1 MNESDNN
8 KSALEVAQK
17 FDRELRRS
25 LNTLQGYMHALEEE
39 TLTKKQLDYVTG
51 LQNEIDRMTRK
62 VRAFGKVIDPK
73 VDLVSETSSVF
84 NTHETFEVLIA
95 ILKVDFPLIKYT
107 LNKDPKIS
115 PQNFGDS
122 NHITD
127 MIHGISVL
135 LLQHES
141 TALSII
147 LHLSQITAGT
157 QFIDIN
163 IEAKNCS
170 LSQKTL
176 MNCLSENQRAVV
188 SKSKFVS
195 SLSLELSRKLIRLRG
210 IEPEIE
216 KIDEHTIRIG
226 LYDQWKAAYDY
237 EPKSIDQ
244 LSHEVQ
250 KKYHIL
256 IVEDD
261 KLNQMVTQMMIQN
274 FGWTSDIAENGI
286 EALELYDP
294 KKHNCVLMD
303 IELPR
308 MDGYECTTELR
319 KRYGNNFPIIALSA
333 NSEGQKT
340 EFYSI
345 RGLNDYL
352 LKPVK
357 KDILHSKI
365 MQAEFINQK
374 V

>member
-1 MNESDNN
+1 MPS
-8 KSALEVAQK
+8 
-17 FDRELRRS
+17 
-25 LNTLQGYMHALEEE
+25 
-39 TLTKKQLDYVTG
+39 
-51 LQNEIDRMTRK
+51 
-62 VRAFGKVIDPK
+62 
-73 VDLVSETSSVF
+73 
-84 NTHETFEVLIA
+84 
-95 ILKVDFPLIKYT
+95 
-107 LNKDPKIS
+107 
-115 PQNFGDS
+115 
-122 NHITD
+122 
-127 MIHGISVL
+127 
-135 LLQHES
+135 
-141 TALSII
+141 
-147 LHLSQITAGT
+147 
-157 QFIDIN
+157 
-163 IEAKNCS
+163 
-170 LSQKTL
+170 
-176 MNCLSENQRAVV
+176 
-188 SKSKFVS
+188 
-195 SLSLELSRKLIRLRG
+195 
-210 IEPEIE
+210 
-216 KIDEHTIRIG
+216 
-226 LYDQWKAAYDY
+226 
-237 EPKSIDQ
+237 
-244 LSHEVQ
+244 
-250 KKYHIL
+250 IL